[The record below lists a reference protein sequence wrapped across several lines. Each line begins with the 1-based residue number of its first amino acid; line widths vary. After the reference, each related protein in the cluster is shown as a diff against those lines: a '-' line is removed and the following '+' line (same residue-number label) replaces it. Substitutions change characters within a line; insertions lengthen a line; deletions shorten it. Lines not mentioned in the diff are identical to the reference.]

1 MTLTSDEEFAESIA
15 DVVELVARGDIAAFE
30 IPGDITVNNIG
41 QRRFRQT
48 YEQLA
53 TAARATH
60 RKVILRWVFDPPGT
74 PAAIARTG
82 PNLERL
88 TTALEDI
95 ARRASPEH
103 PTGALPDVVRV
114 QFANLGPVATA
125 MNARLAELGVEVQA
139 G

>member
-30 IPGDITVNNIG
+30 IPGQTTVESIG
-41 QRRFRQT
+41 QRRFQQT

-53 TAARATH
+53 TAARAMQ
-60 RKVILRWVFDPPGT
+60 RKVVLRWVFDPPGT

-88 TTALEDI
+88 TTALEDV
-95 ARRASPEH
+95 ARRAAL

-114 QFANLGPVATA
+114 QFAKLGPVAAA
-125 MNARLAELGVEVQA
+125 MNARLAKLGVEVLT